1 MKNIYKIKTGITLLI
16 TCLFFSCND
25 VLDKEPLDEI
35 GDGAFWTDPVLIEYY
50 VNNIYGSIEID
61 PYVTHESRS
70 DNSVHAQRDKWRSS
84 TFLFNYNL
92 ISATNPN
99 DNIWNK
105 SYENIRKCNRF
116 LEKIDESSIEQ
127 EKKDY
132 YKGQVHFLRGM
143 FYFELVK
150 RYGGIV
156 LLDKVLTSN
165 DSWNIAKSSEKECYD
180 FIINDLSS
188 ATKLLPESWNGK
200 DKGRATKGAAWA
212 LKSRVEL
219 YDQRYEEVIKSC
231 SEVEKLG
238 YELLPG
244 TTPEKYRS
252 IWWTTNKENKEI
264 IFDVEFKSPDFD
276 NKIMVVNMVAYL
288 NNPYGDRGWSGL
300 GPTQEIVDQ
309 YELKDGSP
317 APKFS
322 DVANDKVF
330 DINTSGIYKNRE
342 PRFYA
347 TIIHHGTQIF
357 MKGDK
362 GPATVDHYTLDTPD
376 KEDGSL
382 TGYHVWKW
390 IDYDNMNYPY
400 AGYSGKDHALNWIMI
415 RYAEVI
421 LNEAEARVE
430 TNDIQGAL
438 TAVNK
443 IRSRVGL
450 PNYTETNQN
459 KLRELIRKERRL
471 ELAFENHR
479 FWDVRR
485 WRIGKETQQKLHG
498 VKFISPTEFIVTET
512 DNRIWDDRLYYIPI
526 PYDEILRVSALKQ
539 NTGY

>member
-1 MKNIYKIKTGITLLI
+1 MKTIYNIKNSITLLLAS
-16 TCLFFSCND
+16 LFFSCSG

-35 GDGAFWTDPVLIEYY
+35 GDNAFWTDPVLTEYY
-50 VNNIYGSIEID
+50 VNNIYGSIEVD
-61 PYVTHESRS
+61 PYVTHELRT
-70 DNSVHAQRDKWRSS
+70 DNAISAQRDKWRSS

-116 LEKIDESSIEQ
+116 LEKIEGSTIE
-127 EKKDY
+127 EGKKDHY
-132 YKGQVHFLRGM
+132 RGQVYFLRGM

-150 RYGGIV
+150 RYGGVV
-156 LLDKVLTSN
+156 LLDKVLGATDN
-165 DSWNIAKSSEKECYD
+165 WNIAKETEKECYD
-180 FIINDLSS
+180 FIISDLIN
-188 ATKLLPESWNGK
+188 ATHLLPETWSGA
-200 DKGRATKGAAWA
+200 DKGRVTKGAAWA

-219 YDQRYEEVIKSC
+219 YDKRYDEVIKSC
-231 SEVEKLG
+231 AEVEKFG
-238 YELLPG
+238 YELVPG
-244 TTPEKYRS
+244 ITPEQYRS
-252 IWWTTNKENKEI
+252 IWWISNKENKEN
-264 IFDVEFKSPDFD
+264 IFDIQFKSPDFD
-276 NKIMVVNMVAYL
+276 NKLMVVNMVAYL
-288 NNPYGDRGWSGL
+288 NNPYGDRGWSGM
-300 GPTQEIVDQ
+300 GPTQELVDL

-317 APKFS
+317 APTVS
-322 DVANDKVF
+322 DAPSDKVF
-330 DINTSGIYKNRE
+330 NIQSSGIYTNRE
-342 PRFYA
+342 PRFYSS
-347 TIIHHGTQIF
+347 IIHHGTQIF

-376 KEDGSL
+376 KEDASL

-438 TAVNK
+438 TAINR

-450 PNYTETNQN
+450 PDYQETNQG
-459 KLRELIRKERRL
+459 KLRELIRKERRI

-498 VKFISPTEFIVTET
+498 VKFVSPTDFVITEVDT
-512 DNRIWDDRLYYIPI
+512 RIWDDRLYYIPI
-526 PYDEILRVSALKQ
+526 PYEEILRVSALKQ
-539 NTGY
+539 NPGY